1 MTRLSNKVAI
11 VTGASS
17 GIGRATAKLLA
28 AEGARVIVGARRQ
41 TELDSLVVEIEA
53 AGGQAVAAA
62 GDVRTEDYHRHL
74 VATALQH
81 YGKLDIA
88 FNNAGT
94 LGESGPTTGVS
105 EQGFADTLAI
115 NLTASFLAAKHQ
127 VAAME
132 KNSSGSII
140 FTSTFVGYSYS
151 FPGVAA
157 YSASKSGLIGLTQ
170 ALAAEFGPKNIRVN
184 AILPGAVDT
193 DMYRE
198 MNETPEKQAFIAALH
213 GVATAEEIA
222 KSVLYL
228 ASDDSSFVTGTASL
242 VDGGTSITRT

>member
-132 KNSSGSII
+132 KTVPVPSS
-140 FTSTFVGYSYS
+140 
-151 FPGVAA
+151 
-157 YSASKSGLIGLTQ
+157 
-170 ALAAEFGPKNIRVN
+170 
-184 AILPGAVDT
+184 LP
-193 DMYRE
+193 
-198 MNETPEKQAFIAALH
+198 PPSS
-213 GVATAEEIA
+213 ATATRSPA
-222 KSVLYL
+222 WRPTPP
-228 ASDDSSFVTGTASL
+228 ASPASSA
-242 VDGGTSITRT
+242 

>member
-157 YSASKSGLIGLTQ
+157 SPASPASSA
-170 ALAAEFGPKNIRVN
+170 
-184 AILPGAVDT
+184 
-193 DMYRE
+193 
-198 MNETPEKQAFIAALH
+198 
-213 GVATAEEIA
+213 
-222 KSVLYL
+222 
-228 ASDDSSFVTGTASL
+228 
-242 VDGGTSITRT
+242 